1 MVYILFMIAVSVG
14 GFHNNIIRLRN
25 ILGITDQR
33 LILITNVAGKYNFFL
48 AGALSGPYLNGG
60 RTQQMSHIRKT
71 QGQIVIELKYLPIS
85 HTFKMLKH
93 ILSILHG
100 IEGFHLAPA
109 CTSRFPVF
117 PLSFHLLYV
126 GAVLK
131 HDAAQVGGCIGGD
144 NLASESPGMNPRKHA
159 CMVNMR
165 VRQKHIVNFMIPH
178 GQLRILVY
186 VISLFH
192 TAVYKHLG
200 ISHLQKMT
208 AARYLMVGPDKCK
221 SHLHSPL

>member
-1 MVYILFMIAVSVG
+1 
-14 GFHNNIIRLRN
+14 
-25 ILGITDQR
+25 
-33 LILITNVAGKYNFFL
+33 
-48 AGALSGPYLNGG
+48 
-60 RTQQMSHIRKT
+60 MSHIRKT
-71 QGQIVIELKYLPIS
+71 QGQVVIELKYLPIR
-85 HTFKMLKH
+85 HAFKMLKH
-93 ILSILHG
+93 ILSVLHG
-100 IEGFHLAPA
+100 IEGFHLTPA
-109 CTSRFPVF
+109 CTARLPVF

-131 HDAAQVGGCIGGD
+131 HNVAQVSGGIGGY
-144 NLASESPGMNPRKHA
+144 NLASESPGVNPRKHTR
-159 CMVNMR
+159 MVNMR
-165 VRQKHIVNFMIPH
+165 MRQKHIVNLVIPH

-200 ISHLQKMT
+200 ISHLQKMA